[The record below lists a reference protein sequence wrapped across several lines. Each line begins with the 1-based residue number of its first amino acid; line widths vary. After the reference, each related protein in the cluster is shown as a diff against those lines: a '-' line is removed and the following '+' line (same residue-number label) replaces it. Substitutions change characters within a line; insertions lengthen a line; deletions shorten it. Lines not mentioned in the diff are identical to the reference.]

1 MTHYRQVNAVD
12 LNHPRRSCGVDDP
25 IRFDGPNAAPMQLAE
40 NLDNIGLSCFG
51 ADEPATAPAAAE
63 IVAAKIQDNEPGSL
77 RHRTIETRQHSAGCV
92 PADPGI
98 HDMGIPASRVQH
110 ALQNCGPR
118 FGRIDALS
126 LGIAGA
132 KGNDLRCSGTCR
144 SGAENDEQQDQQTFL
159 DCTHGVPFAPDAIS
173 RAFTAVRAS
182 ASLATLRDVIHSRP
196 SSEG

>member
-98 HDMGIPASRVQH
+98 HDMGILASRVQH
-110 ALQNCGPR
+110 APR
-118 FGRIDALS
+118 
-126 LGIAGA
+126 IAGHA
-132 KGNDLRCSGTCR
+132 
-144 SGAENDEQQDQQTFL
+144 
-159 DCTHGVPFAPDAIS
+159 
-173 RAFTAVRAS
+173 
-182 ASLATLRDVIHSRP
+182 
-196 SSEG
+196 SEGSTPFPWVLLAPRATICAAAGLAEAALKTMNSKTNRHFLIALTAFPLRLTLFHAHSQPSVQARLWPPCET